1 MVFLCISMERRFNE
15 IGGNFHYFYKN
26 GETHGKLK
34 RFKYLCLH
42 VHHLFLFFWV
52 SLWFYIQMLL
62 NLE

>member
-1 MVFLCISMERRFNE
+1 MVFLCTPAESRFNE
-15 IGGNFHYFYKN
+15 IGENFYCFSKN
-26 GETHGKLK
+26 EETHEKLK
-34 RFKYLCLH
+34 RFKYLCSH